1 MRTDERIKTDVVD
14 QMYWDSRID
23 ASDITV
29 RVDSGAV
36 KLKGNVPT
44 NNAKQAAFDDAWVVS
59 GVTDVNNE
67 LEIKPTSGKVKVP
80 SDAQIKENIKNT
92 LQWNPDLA
100 AYKIETD
107 VQNGWIEL
115 SGTVDA
121 YWKKVQAES
130 DALSVNGVLRVTN
143 NVAVVPTA
151 KITDE
156 SIAEDVVKALD
167 RNLEI
172 NADNVDV
179 TVRKGTVR
187 LDGTVTTLS
196 AKSAANNAALY
207 TRGVVAVE
215 DNLVVSS
222 QI

>member
-23 ASDITV
+23 ASNITIE
-29 RVDSGAV
+29 VDSGQV
-36 KLKGNVPT
+36 KLNGNVPT
-44 NNAKQAAFDDAWVVS
+44 FTAKQAAYDDAWVVS
-59 GVTDVNNE
+59 GVTTVEND
-67 LEIKPTSGKVKVP
+67 LEVEPSQTKVEVP
-80 SDAQIKENIKNT
+80 SDEQIQANIKNT
-92 LQWNPDLA
+92 FQWNPDLA
-100 AYKIETD
+100 AYKVD
-107 VQNGWIEL
+107 VTVKNGWAEL

-130 DALSVNGVLRVTN
+130 DALSVNGVLGVTN
-143 NVAVVPTA
+143 NVAVVPTE

-156 SIAEDVVKALD
+156 SIAEDVVNALE

-179 TVRKGTVR
+179 TVRDGTVR